1 MEHVRHYGVND
12 KIRDAVVREKARM
25 NRIHRNVCVSTYMLL
40 VLGAMTYGI
49 VVFVQNVDFD

>member
-1 MEHVRHYGVND
+1 MEHTRHHGVND
-12 KIRDAVVREKARM
+12 KIREAVIREKARIH
-25 NRIHRNVCVSTYMLL
+25 RIHTNVCVSTYMLL